1 MAVAIGDGGP
11 QIEEIDDDDDIE
23 DETILERIEVSSVE
37 IWSCNEKAFLSLPS
51 LCLSLSC
58 FSFSGLIRNVSGKSK
73 KCLYQMP
80 QLVHFDIF
88 GCMEQRKK
96 SGTY

>member
-37 IWSCNEKAFLSLPS
+37 IWSCNEKAFYAS
-51 LCLSLSC
+51 
-58 FSFSGLIRNVSGKSK
+58 V
-73 KCLYQMP
+73 
-80 QLVHFDIF
+80 
-88 GCMEQRKK
+88 
-96 SGTY
+96 